1 MSEFIRAEK
10 LSFSYEEGAG
20 AHPAISD
27 FSVTINRG
35 EYVAVLGHNGSGK
48 STFAKLLNMILTPS
62 AGRLFV
68 AGEELTGDE
77 FGEEAL
83 FRLRGKVGMVFQNPD
98 NQIVASVVEEDV
110 AFGPENL
117 GVPYEEMHERVAE
130 ALRAVDMTAY
140 AKHSPARLSGGQKQR
155 VAIAG
160 VIAMLPECIIFD
172 ESTAM
177 LDPKGRREVLDV
189 VERLNRERGIT
200 LLHITHYMDEAA
212 RADRVLV
219 IDDGKLLLD
228 GTPREVF
235 SQVALLGR
243 VGLETPQTTR
253 LLYELKEEG
262 LSLPDGCIGIE
273 ECALA
278 IEELW
283 KGKKDGTFEA

>member
-1 MSEFIRAEK
+1 MSEFIRAEA
-10 LSFSYEEGAG
+10 LSFSYDKEKG
-20 AHPAISD
+20 HPALED
-27 FSVTINRG
+27 FSVTVEAG

-48 STFAKLLNMILTPS
+48 STLAKLLNGILTPTS
-62 AGRLFV
+62 GRLFV
-68 AGEELTGDE
+68 AGEELTAEAFD
-77 FGEEAL
+77 EEAL

-117 GVPYEEMHERVAE
+117 GVPYDEMHERVKMALE
-130 ALRAVDMTAY
+130 AVGMTAY
-140 AKHSPARLSGGQKQR
+140 AKHAPSRLSGGQKQR

-160 VIAMLPECIIFD
+160 VIAMLPECIILD

-177 LDPKGRREVLDV
+177 LDPRGRREVLDV

-212 RADRVLV
+212 RADRVLI

-235 SQVALLGR
+235 SQVALLER
-243 VGLETPQTTR
+243 VGLEVPQATR
-253 LLYELKEEG
+253 LLYELKQEG
-262 LSLPDGCIGIE
+262 LALPDGCVRPE
-273 ECALA
+273 ECA
-278 IEELW
+278 
-283 KGKKDGTFEA
+283 EALCAALGGDCRGNTEA

>member
-1 MSEFIRAEK
+1 MSEFIRAEN

-20 AHPAISD
+20 AHPAIKD
-27 FSVTINRG
+27 FSVSIEAG

-48 STFAKLLNMILTPS
+48 STFAKLLNMILTPTS
-62 AGRLFV
+62 GRLFV
-68 AGEELTGDE
+68 AGEELTSDI
-77 FGEEAL
+77 FDEEAL

-117 GVPYEEMHERVAE
+117 GVPYEEMHERVKE
-130 ALRAVDMTAY
+130 ALAAVDMTEY

-160 VIAMLPECIIFD
+160 VIAMLPECIILD

-189 VERLNRERGIT
+189 VERLNRERGMT

-219 IDDGKLLLD
+219 IDDGELLLD

-235 SQVALLGR
+235 SQVELLER
-243 VGLETPQTTR
+243 VGLEAPQATR
-253 LLYELKEEG
+253 LLYELTEAG
-262 LSLPDGCIGIE
+262 LSLPLGCIGTE
-273 ECALA
+273 ECA
-278 IEELW
+278 
-283 KGKKDGTFEA
+283 EALLG